1 MLLPA
6 IYDAL
11 RGVLTLTCGR
21 TLQDYNHC
29 IKAGVG
35 IQVKVTCTEQLR
47 KEVQTESLEEYQKY
61 VAVVSDEMKIKEGI
75 VYNKHECK
83 IIEFVNLGAVN
94 STLVSFEQSVNE
106 ETTSV
111 ATQMLVFKVRGL
123 IFIKLNFPY
132 AQYPT
137 HSITADYLFPIAWE
151 VVKDLECADFKVISL
166 TGDKAS
172 PNGKFICM
180 HRLGTVQKFGTTYK
194 IRNPYSI
201 EE

>member
-1 MLLPA
+1 M
-6 IYDAL
+6 
-11 RGVLTLTCGR
+11 
-21 TLQDYNHC
+21 
-29 IKAGVG
+29 
-35 IQVKVTCTEQLR
+35 
-47 KEVQTESLEEYQKY
+47 
-61 VAVVSDEMKIKEGI
+61 
-75 VYNKHECK
+75 
-83 IIEFVNLGAVN
+83 N

-123 IFIKLNFPY
+123 VFIKLNFPY

-172 PNGKFICM
+172 PNRKFICM

-194 IRNPYSI
+194 IRNPTVLKSNTYTQELVNRHGEKEQLTSVPI
-201 EE
+201 LCQSHFKTRLIMIKVTKSFLNENKCM